1 MGAAL
6 IDICSEASRRLS
18 KLDLAPMLSSRNPK
32 RGKIHRI
39 SGAGSWLYCI
49 SWVRD
54 PIGTLKCSNEKLKVL
69 EKKSGVPANC
79 ALRYIHS
86 KKEFVQGGVFPAGL
100 LWTWCTSSST
110 TKIPSGEIERRQH
123 MTISYLGPQTANLRE
138 TFLPVTSTNVSHP
151 DVRGLAGRLVQSSAR
166 SVAVCLKT
174 TVVDNCGLKI
184 RSTGC

>member
-6 IDICSEASRRLS
+6 IDICSVASRRLS

-123 MTISYLGPQTANLRE
+123 IAFHISALRPRTCVKPSCLSPPQTYLIRMCVGWQVDLFNRQRE
-138 TFLPVTSTNVSHP
+138 ASPC
-151 DVRGLAGRLVQSSAR
+151 A
-166 SVAVCLKT
+166 
-174 TVVDNCGLKI
+174 
-184 RSTGC
+184 